1 MSENNTIGGYLGS
14 HFQLKLFWQLLTNV
28 EFGNKILKFLSVDY
42 FDDINFKKLFLTIK
56 QYSDEYEMIPNLENK
71 SIYHALKIYNSKN
84 SIEEEV
90 LTEIIKQIQY
100 WNDSVLNQK
109 IPYDG
114 DIVQKETFVFIKQQ
128 EYRKI
133 SEDILR
139 KVKTGEIKSKKNI
152 FHIEEQFSK
161 INNIGDDNDYG
172 VLLTDNIKAAFD
184 KKFRETIPTGVYGID
199 NVTGGGLG
207 KGEVGLV
214 LAPSGVGKSTFLTK
228 IANSALE
235 EGKNVLQI
243 IFEDT
248 PDEIKRKHFT
258 IWSKIPLSEL
268 QDRKDEAYALVND
281 KVQKIKNK
289 LVIKKFDE
297 DETTLVDVKNWIDN
311 YQKKFGYKFDIIVL
325 DYLDCLESH
334 KKAVDQNQAELAIIK
349 MFISMASKY
358 DIPMW
363 TAVQGNRCLDL
374 NTIVDVEDKGKIK
387 IKELNIGDKI
397 LTKEGYKNVQYIYP
411 IKKQKTFKIKTKSG
425 KEIICSGKHNF
436 PVGDTLK
443 SINNGLKVGDS
454 LSVKK

>member
-363 TAVQGNRCLDL
+363 TAVKGNRCLDL